1 MSELLEL
8 KKRKTCLV
16 QKPQIYEIECD
27 ICGGENLHW
36 SEYDHLIWCY
46 DCEKDTKG
54 TGGIFDGPVP
64 VGMAQLLG
72 LCFDEIDIETGVII
86 KFKL

>member
-1 MSELLEL
+1 MKLLEL
-8 KKRKTCLV
+8 KKRETYLI
-16 QKPQIYEIECD
+16 QYPQAYGIECD
-27 ICGGENLHW
+27 ICGGVNLHW

-46 DCEKDTKG
+46 GCEKDTKG

-64 VGMAQLLG
+64 VQLCKIMGMS
-72 LCFDEIDIETGVII
+72 FDRVNIVTGELI